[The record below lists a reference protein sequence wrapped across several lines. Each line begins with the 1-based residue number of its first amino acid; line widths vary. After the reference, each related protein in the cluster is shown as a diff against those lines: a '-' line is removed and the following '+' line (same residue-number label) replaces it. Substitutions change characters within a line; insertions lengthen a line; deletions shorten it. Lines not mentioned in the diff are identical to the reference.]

1 MDRPLARKNIATGLI
16 VTVIMILVFCLT
28 FVAAF
33 LYTA

>member
-16 VTVIMILVFCLT
+16 VTLIMIFIFALT

-33 LYTA
+33 LYTG